1 MGSITQR
8 LAAAKN
14 LSDWQRKV
22 RPGLAKCGAK
32 RRRDGEPCQQI
43 AMENGRC
50 HRHGGKTPKAVAW
63 HVPQWP
69 KPANS
74 VDMRIARVEKKR
86 KATAKALARKL
97 AAMTPDELERYRAW
111 QRSHAPGPASE
122 RKRRQSD
129 KRLADEIA
137 ATLSVPTVLSG
148 EALALQK
155 EIDRL
160 KALVR
165 EIEGQ
170 TDIFG

>member
-1 MGSITQR
+1 MVSTILR

-14 LSDWQRKV
+14 LRDWQRKV
-22 RPGLAKCGAK
+22 RPTLKTCGAK

-50 HRHGGKTPKAVAW
+50 HRHGGKTPKAEDW

-74 VDMRIARVEKKR
+74 VDLRIARVEKKR
-86 KATAKALARKL
+86 KATARALARKL
-97 AAMTPDELERYRAW
+97 AAMTPDERERYEAW
-111 QRSHAPGPASE
+111 QRSHVPGPASE
-122 RKRRQSD
+122 RKRRRSD
-129 KRLADEIA
+129 RRLAEEIA
-137 ATLSVPTVLSG
+137 ATLSAPTVLSG
-148 EALALQK
+148 EALALQM

-160 KALVR
+160 KALLR
-165 EIEGQ
+165 EMEQQ